1 MRPTFAAFLLA
12 SSAIGQTFVNYESP
26 LVQPMRLSAD
36 GLRLYA
42 AHTADNRLL
51 VYSLAN
57 ANAPV
62 LLAEIPVGLEPVSV
76 NPRTDD
82 EVWVCNHLSDSV
94 SIVSVAA
101 RRVVGTLRVADEP
114 SDVVF
119 AGGKAFVTA
128 AASDA
133 VAVFDA
139 ALRTPLG
146 TIPVF
151 GKDPRALAVDPS
163 GAKVYAVVQ
172 RSGNG
177 TTLIP
182 RQSAPPQP

>member
-1 MRPTFAAFLLA
+1 MRPTLAAFWLPLLGSLA
-12 SSAIGQTFVNYESP
+12 TGSFATGQAFVNYESP

-51 VYSLAN
+51 VYGLAN
-57 ANAPV
+57 PSTPV

-101 RRVVGTLRVADEP
+101 RRVVATLRVVDEP

-139 ALRTPLG
+139 VSRAPLG
-146 TIPVF
+146 TIPIF
-151 GKDPRALAVDPS
+151 GKDPRALAVAPT
-163 GAKVYAVVQ
+163 GTKVYAVVQ
-172 RSGNG
+172 
-177 TTLIP
+177 
-182 RQSAPPQP
+182 Q